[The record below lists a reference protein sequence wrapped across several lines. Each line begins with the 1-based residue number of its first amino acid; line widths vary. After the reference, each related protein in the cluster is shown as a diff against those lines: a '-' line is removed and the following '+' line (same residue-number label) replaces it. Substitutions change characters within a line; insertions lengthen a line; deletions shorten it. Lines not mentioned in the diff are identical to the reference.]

1 MTDEPRQQD
10 ERAQSEREGSSAQK
24 REERPSAQD
33 REEAPE
39 GKRDGGD
46 GGGLRMGEL
55 ARDMGIGALA
65 GAALG
70 AVWRVAQ
77 VVQPERTEAL
87 KKSAG
92 GAAREIAS
100 AAGAA
105 AGNVVTS
112 RPVNELLPTKLEN
125 GKRAEMMKSALKE
138 AVAAAGD
145 AAKDILEAKGK
156 GEGQQKAGDGD

>member
-1 MTDEPRQQD
+1 MADETTEQ
-10 ERAQSEREGSSAQK
+10 EGGSGTEDRDDRHA
-24 REERPSAQD
+24 RGEETSPAK
-33 REEAPE
+33 AE
-39 GKRDGGD
+39 GKQPQEGIRS
-46 GGGLRMGEL
+46 GLDFGEL

-77 VVQPERTEAL
+77 LVQPERTEGL
-87 KKSAG
+87 KKSAA

-100 AAGAA
+100 AAGTA

-112 RPVNELLPTKLEN
+112 RPVNELLPTRLEN
-125 GKRAEMMKSALKE
+125 GKRAEMVKSALKE

-156 GEGQQKAGDGD
+156 GSEQSSDKDD